1 MSNTINETVKQSFN
15 ARLDK
20 LTPDTKGRWGKMTV
34 SQMLA
39 HMNDAF
45 RISLAMKPA
54 TDKSNLFSHYV
65 MFPIAVYVLPAW
77 PKGEATA
84 PELDQQK
91 QGTPPRDFYTELG
104 FLEKMMDVFNEREE
118 AKLKPHPM
126 FGKLSKKQWR
136 DLLVKHLNHHLRQF
150 GV

>member
-1 MSNTINETVKQSFN
+1 MGNTISDDIKNGLN

-20 LTPDTKGRWGKMTV
+20 LMPDTKGRWGKMTV

-45 RISLAMKPA
+45 RIALGMKPA
-54 TDKSNLFSHYV
+54 IDKSTFFSRNILFPVGIYWIPV
-65 MFPIAVYVLPAW
+65 W

-84 PELDQQK
+84 PELDQEQ
-91 QGTPPRDFYTELG
+91 QGTPPRDFYTEAG
-104 FLEKMMDVFNEREE
+104 FLSKMMDVFNEREE
-118 AKLKPHPM
+118 NKLKPHPM
-126 FGKLSKKQWR
+126 FGQLTKKQWR